1 MFYYLFTGNSPSLTT
16 SMQSSSTRGIC
27 RLEIC
32 RGSESQTSCTFILIW
47 SLRLT
52 SRKVVVQTLSSLS
65 FIPITDMRNFQGF
78 FNISM
83 SYRLDADIHHGY
95 GEFLKVAT
103 HPNTAAKLSE
113 TIMNFAT
120 ANKHLAVKEKLKNET
135 WICQFVSNCE
145 TKSERNA
152 FVKTFFIISFLKK
165 ILLIELS
172 RLNKSLKRRSCEDIV
187 KVHERWYIREM
198 RCSQL

>member
-16 SMQSSSTRGIC
+16 SMQSSFTRGIC
-27 RLEIC
+27 RPEIC
-32 RGSESQTSCTFILIW
+32 RGSGSQTSCTFILIW

-52 SRKVVVQTLSSLS
+52 SRKVVIETLSSLS
-65 FIPITDMRNFQGF
+65 FIPIIDMRNFQGF

-95 GEFLKVAT
+95 GQFLKVAT
-103 HPNTAAKLSE
+103 HPSTAVRLSE

-135 WICQFVSNCE
+135 WICQFVSNCR
-145 TKSERNA
+145 TNSKRNA
-152 FVKTFFIISFLKK
+152 FVEIFFCFLKK
-165 ILLIELS
+165 IFLIKLS

-187 KVHERWYIREM
+187 KVHER
-198 RCSQL
+198 